1 MALFGDG
8 LNLSDRRARAEMESA
23 AKHGERKQSQN
34 LEEKLL
40 EGTGDAKFAHTYR
53 NRGKLYDK
61 IKVSLRTMD
70 IIIGV
75 IVALL
80 VIALIVGI
88 LLG

>member
-8 LNLSDRRARAEMESA
+8 LNHSERRARAEMESA
-23 AKHGERKQSQN
+23 AKHVGNENHVDFQ
-34 LEEKLL
+34 EKLR
-40 EGTGDAKFAHTYR
+40 EETGDEKFARTYR
-53 NRGKLYDK
+53 NRGRLYDK
-61 IKVSLRTMD
+61 IKVSLHTMD